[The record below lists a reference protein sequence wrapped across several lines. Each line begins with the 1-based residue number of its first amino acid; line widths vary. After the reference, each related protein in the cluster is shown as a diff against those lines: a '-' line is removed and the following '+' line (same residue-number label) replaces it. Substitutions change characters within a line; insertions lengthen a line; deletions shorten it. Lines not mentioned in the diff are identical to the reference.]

1 MRSSQQASSASAQP
15 EPDAT
20 GEQSSGRGS
29 WETDRPAAPP
39 PSGRR
44 PSRLFTSIR
53 DMWSLRSGGGRDIS
67 HLQLSAQFSGISSDA
82 TPLDG
87 MAIAHEVDPTV
98 DLATRT
104 HNITALCQFVQF
116 CPVEHVEALWPA
128 VADLVR
134 PESPVEGRHLALDFM
149 DNLIRGQYNR
159 LGALRVEFYEA
170 LCRLKDWM
178 DAPRVLRCL
187 RQLTKDGKVLWA
199 CEQSIVPLVLWWLDV
214 ALHRKG
220 LPLALASSP
229 STLESQ
235 SPLSTA
241 VSTPAALDAGRGSS
255 TRSPITPTP
264 PNASNQ
270 LRAAKGTKGAA
281 PPPPHPTHSTSS
293 YITATLSSLFSGGSG
308 TSSYPRS
315 PRTPKNS
322 AASTA
327 ASPLPPTT
335 NPDSALAQS
344 PTIGASLREYRQTHD
359 LICTGCTLI
368 GDIIKINSSQIP
380 EAQIAQLIEYF
391 YHRLDYDWC
400 SDHVQG
406 LVQILHHTMVFGHIP
421 KPSIPYFFRLL
432 CILVGFSDP
441 DILHT
446 VSTDIVATIPRTH
459 YFYYAMQALTD
470 ILQSP
475 ADRPNVRLGHGAMY
489 LLGQWVWRHK
499 DPTQVEP
506 YYVMLLRLYADLL
519 QSSAQAIDP
528 QNPPRTPASLTLLT
542 ADSSPGHGLHPL
554 LVYNIMC
561 HMHFYVEHCARQI
574 ITHVVN
580 QDTADF
586 TFRRTMAEWE
596 TVLLTL
602 QRYIEAWA
610 RPRRFQFA
618 QNTAFALPSATT
630 SLAPLFPPKLAPDE
644 WEELGLTESML
655 PPAFAPLGRDPS
667 KDFESTLD
675 PESDTIPRSDTQ
687 NSRPQSPAGRSLAG
701 HRLSPHELVAISQTY
716 FHLVLLYLME
726 IAHRLPLY
734 FPRTSFMRLLDQY
747 CRTCFVPDEI
757 ILRVIDFFDREGELL
772 PTNPA
777 WLRRMDAV
785 LGGVVAVPVLSA
797 DMGPSH
803 GSPPLTKVLARLAR
817 DSINHPHPRPDI
829 VRHRAVCLLQYTYSL
844 CQGVTLVE
852 FYPVA
857 IAYIKAHIFQEA
869 NPSILLLLVQLL
881 NDLFL
886 TSQSHPRYF
895 AQTLKLVVR
904 LAETRAPHRSRGSY
918 PHSPLSPSPL
928 RAATTYTARPTR
940 RIDPGPMRLAS
951 HTVRQGASPTTTSPD
966 TTIPRSPHASGRP
979 RLSSRTISTSGHLS
993 SPRSRRPSRGTGLQS
1008 PNRRGSDGLVSSLE
1022 QSLFTTGESLV
1033 PKQLLSYPFAL
1044 SDLRPLSPAV
1054 IRAYAATY
1062 CLAHGLCQALLVPPS
1077 ASATRPPC
1085 ETIMHWMLRLLQRR
1099 AKVRLETRYTVLEV
1113 LLSLRATSDFRLT
1126 VAFPSPAPREPG
1138 MVGHPQ
1144 NPTQIEEEPMRWDI
1158 YGLPAYPPLSGQ
1170 ESPYLWAQ
1178 LGDPRRGR
1186 RLPYAPP
1193 LAPSSEPPRS
1203 TDSPSSTQSASAAL
1217 MQPVASTPPLPPAP
1231 APRPHSANSLIPSP
1245 HYLSFQPAF
1254 DTPSPTRHTVDL
1266 APYLRVITRLLTEEA
1281 SWAVFNLLLVRL
1293 AGQLQCMPLFT
1304 GQREAFEVLTNQ
1316 LLKLVADYPMK
1327 IACQDQDQHVTVFD
1341 AHRWH
1346 DWVQQWCQRVHLV
1359 RHRQWTPW
1367 DAHIDAA
1374 RPALEFLY
1382 LPLVASSD
1390 MLLAP
1395 GSEAPSPRMSR
1406 LTSPRTPAP
1415 SPQGR
1420 ARSMEPELTSD
1431 PHITA
1436 SYYAYSLLP
1445 HLLTYRHMLSKWQFT
1460 NLIICF
1466 GRGLQHILDD
1476 RVVMVCMHALQL
1488 ACYEIPQEMTRELP
1502 RILASLNQLITMRA
1516 LDVYILEFLSALAR
1530 LPKLRANLVYDNYR
1544 DIFSIA
1550 LKYIKS
1556 SNEMGTSWKLKE
1568 EDEAVEP
1575 PAQSHTRSP
1584 RRPPSPVRSPRLQ
1597 PHAGPMGSV
1606 VHESPASSGAIAPSH
1621 ATQHALSQYVLTL
1634 AYQVIDVWFMATKL
1648 RERPLY
1654 VKFIVSGLV
1663 RANRDPFQLDEAT
1676 EMCIDMLLR
1685 YTYSNVALKPTESN
1699 QVITL
1704 LLMGPAFLTER
1715 AEHLGIDLD
1724 TELCQSAITTPSSP
1738 SAPSA
1743 NLPSLQTL
1751 LNSTPRASYATEKTW
1766 IQKYGVITLTSS
1778 KFTAWTHVTI
1788 RRPSGVASMLLHLNN
1803 ELKEFLE
1810 MSTDQSQNHHP
1821 SHVDVASFLLT
1832 HWKLRP
1838 DDVHQY
1844 LQSLLAKSQPGRTL
1858 SSPPT
1863 TSHVPLPPAPTPAAE
1878 PRSIEQPAP
1887 LNSQLKNAS
1896 TQNDDSTPTA
1906 SGRATASAG
1915 LEIRHRGRSLS
1926 IGKMPR
1932 SWEPPH
1938 NLSPLAH
1945 PPGTPGTSEPTHHVH
1960 GPAGDLATSV
1970 HAHPS
1975 PTLPTDDANESY
1987 VSSLYRRQCSSQTPQ
2002 TGGRP
2007 RRSTVSSTHGRPTSG
2022 QPLAHHPPRAIDP
2035 FSHEPWRQSSMAESY
2050 ITNYIHHLL
2059 HRVGT
2064 PYQLDGDGGGSGGDH
2079 PGGPTSIAQLIT
2091 EASRPLGAASA
2102 STTGDTLLAAGH
2114 RHPDGNTALS
2124 NQRQPV
2130 APTAAYEQL
2139 VDPEFLFS
2147 QITPHPTISHIE
2159 PPRPVTNDEAFQR
2172 HMRNLDR
2179 VAVIDFHKI
2188 GIVYVGPGKTQE
2200 AEILQTTE
2208 CPSSFWQFLTR
2219 IGTLFELKDC
2229 KDIYPGG
2236 LDTMYGIDGEFSV
2249 YWKEDITQ
2257 IVFHVPPLMPTNL
2270 ERDPHCAFKKKHVG
2284 NDYVR
2289 IVYNDS
2295 GLPYRFDTIPS
2306 EFNFV
2311 NIVIEPLGR
2320 PDAPTLDPVRVL
2332 SLPLVDPY
2340 LAPGAVVVGDHASD
2354 NGGDIN
2360 SGSSSDVLSQDG
2372 DDSDDHDN
2380 HGDGSESTQ
2389 RPFAAN
2395 STQGSSGGHL
2405 SSSVRPGDSPGLHPL
2420 VASATAHHPPSL
2432 GPHYRIYLQ
2441 RRPDMPEFSPL
2452 IEPKVVPADALAP
2465 FARQVAMHANVFTQ
2479 VFLQSGV
2486 KNGTEY
2492 VSNWRERLRQIKIM
2506 KQRFTAPTPSDTAT
2520 TNPIH
2525 PLAR

>member
-1 MRSSQQASSASAQP
+1 MRTSQAANSASGQS
-15 EPDAT
+15 EPDAAS
-20 GEQSSGRGS
+20 EQSLGRDSG
-29 WETDRPAAPP
+29 EVDRPVAPP

-53 DMWSLRSGGGRDIS
+53 DMWSMRSGGGRDIS

-87 MAIAHEVDPTV
+87 MAIAREVDPTV
-98 DLATRT
+98 GLATRT

-116 CPVEHVEALWPA
+116 CPVEHIEALWPA
-128 VADLVR
+128 VADLAR
-134 PESPVEGRHLALDFM
+134 PESPLEGRHLALDFM
-149 DNLIRGQYNR
+149 DSLIRGQYNR
-159 LGALRVEFYEA
+159 LGALRVEFYGA
-170 LCRLKDWM
+170 LCRLKDWA

-214 ALHRKG
+214 ALHRKR
-220 LPLALASSP
+220 LPLALPVSP
-229 STLESQ
+229 SALENC
-235 SPLSTA
+235 SPIPITA
-241 VSTPAALDAGRGSS
+241 STPATLDTGRGSS
-255 TRSPITPTP
+255 ARSPITPTP
-264 PNASNQ
+264 PNTANQ
-270 LRAAKGTKGAA
+270 LRQAKDSKGPA

-293 YITATLSSLFSGGSG
+293 YITATLTSLFSGGSG
-308 TSSYPRS
+308 ASSHPRS

-322 AASTA
+322 AASSA
-327 ASPLPPTT
+327 APPFPHTVD
-335 NPDSALAQS
+335 PESALVRS
-344 PTIGASLREYRQTHD
+344 PTFDASLREHREAHD
-359 LICTGCTLI
+359 LIRTGFTLI
-368 GDIIKINSSQIP
+368 GDIVKINSSQIP

-406 LVQILHHTMVFGHIP
+406 LVRILHHTMVFGHIP
-421 KPSIPYFFRLL
+421 KSSIPYFFRLL

-441 DILHT
+441 DILQT
-446 VSTDIVATIPRTH
+446 VSTDIVATIPQTH
-459 YFYYAMQALTD
+459 YFYYAVQALTD
-470 ILQSP
+470 ILRSP
-475 ADRPNVRLGHGAMY
+475 TDLPNVRLGHGAMY
-489 LLGQWVWRHK
+489 LLGQWIWRHK
-499 DPTQVEP
+499 DPTLAEP

-519 QSSAQAIDP
+519 QSSTQATDP
-528 QNPPRTPASLTLLT
+528 HNPPSTPTPLTLHT
-542 ADSSPGHGLHPL
+542 SDSPPVQGPHPL

-561 HMHFYVEHCARQI
+561 HAHFYVEHCARQI

-596 TVLLTL
+596 TVLVTL
-602 QRYIEAWA
+602 QRYIEVWA
-610 RPRRFQFA
+610 KPRRFQLA
-618 QNTAFALPSATT
+618 QTLAFALSPATT

-644 WEELGLTESML
+644 WEELGLAESML

-667 KDFESTLD
+667 KYLESAQHT
-675 PESDTIPRSDTQ
+675 ESDAAQRSEAHC
-687 NSRPQSPAGRSLAG
+687 SRPQSPTGRQLAA
-701 HRLSPHELVAISQTY
+701 HRLSPHELISATQTC
-716 FHLVLLYLME
+716 FHLILLYLME

-734 FPRTSFMRLLDQY
+734 FPRASFMRLLDHY

-757 ILRVIDFFDREGELL
+757 TLRVIDFFDREGELL

-785 LGGVVAVPVLSA
+785 LGGVVGVPLLSA
-797 DMGPSH
+797 DAEPHDDGL
-803 GSPPLTKVLARLAR
+803 PLIKVLARLAR
-817 DSINHPHPRPDI
+817 DPVNHPHPRPDI
-829 VRHRAVCLLQYTYSL
+829 VRHRTVCLLRYTYSL
-844 CQGVTLVE
+844 CQGITLME
-852 FYPVA
+852 FCPLA
-857 IAYIKAHIFQEA
+857 IAFIKAHIFQET

-881 NDLFL
+881 HDLFL

-904 LAETRAPHRSRGSY
+904 LAEIRAPHRSRGSY
-918 PHSPLSPSPL
+918 PRSPLSPSPL
-928 RAATTYTARPTR
+928 RAATAYMARPTR
-940 RIDPGPMRLAS
+940 RNDPGPLRLAS
-951 HTVRQGASPTTTSPD
+951 HTVRQVSSPTTTPPD
-966 TTIPRSPHASGRP
+966 TSTPRSPQASGRP
-979 RLSSRTISTSGHLS
+979 RLSSRTISTSSRLG
-993 SPRSRRPSRGTGLQS
+993 SPRSRRPSRGTGLHS

-1022 QSLFTTGESLV
+1022 QSLFTTGESLL

-1062 CLAHGLCQALLVPPS
+1062 CLAHGLGQALLIPS
-1077 ASATRPPC
+1077 SAHTTRPPC
-1085 ETIMHWMLRLLQRR
+1085 ETIVYWMLRLLQRR
-1099 AKVRLETRYTVLEV
+1099 TKVRLETRYTVLEV
-1113 LLSLRATSDFRLT
+1113 LLSLRATSDFRLA
-1126 VAFPSPAPREPG
+1126 VSFPTPMPSEAG

-1144 NPTQIEEEPMRWDI
+1144 NGTQIEEEPMRWDI
-1158 YGLPAYPPLSGQ
+1158 YGLPVYPPLSGQ

-1186 RLPYAPP
+1186 RLPFALPCAPASETARSMGSP
-1193 LAPSSEPPRS
+1193 L
-1203 TDSPSSTQSASAAL
+1203 STQSASATL
-1217 MQPVASTPPLPPAP
+1217 MAPMTPTPPLPPAP

-1245 HYLSFQPAF
+1245 YYMSFQPVSDAC
-1254 DTPSPTRHTVDL
+1254 SPARRTVDL
-1266 APYLRVITRLLTEEA
+1266 VPYLRVITRLLTEET
-1281 SWAVFNLLLVRL
+1281 SWAVLNLLLVRL
-1293 AGQLQCMPLFT
+1293 AGQLQCMPLFM
-1304 GQREAFEVLTNQ
+1304 GQREAFEELTNR

-1327 IACQDQDQHVTVFD
+1327 VACQDQDQQVVVVD
-1341 AHRWH
+1341 ARRWH
-1346 DWVQQWCQRVHLV
+1346 EWVQQWCQRVHLV
-1359 RHRQWTPW
+1359 RCWQWAPW

-1374 RPALEFLY
+1374 RPALEFMY

-1390 MLLAP
+1390 TLLAT
-1395 GSEAPSPRMSR
+1395 GSDAPSPRMPR

-1420 ARSMEPELTSD
+1420 ARSTEPELISD

-1436 SYYAYSLLP
+1436 SYYTYSLLP

-1568 EDEAVEP
+1568 EDDLVGLS
-1575 PAQSHTRSP
+1575 QSQTRSP
-1584 RRPPSPVRSPRLQ
+1584 RRPTSPIRSPRLQ
-1597 PHAGPMGSV
+1597 PHAGLTGFAN
-1606 VHESPASSGAIAPSH
+1606 ESPVSSGPVPSH

-1654 VKFIVSGLV
+1654 VKFIVNGLV

-1704 LLMGPAFLTER
+1704 LLMGPAYLTER

-1724 TELCQSAITTPSSP
+1724 TALGHDAAISPSS
-1738 SAPSA
+1738 SGTTT

-1751 LNSTPRASYATEKTW
+1751 LNSTPRTSYVTEKTW
-1766 IQKYGVITLTSS
+1766 IQKYGVITLASS

-1810 MSTDQSQNHHP
+1810 MSTDQSQSHHP

-1844 LQSLLAKSQPGRTL
+1844 LQSLLAKGQPDRSLTN
-1858 SSPPT
+1858 PPT
-1863 TSHVPLPPAPTPAAE
+1863 TPRAPPAPTPAPAAE
-1878 PRSIEQPAP
+1878 PRSIEQPTP
-1887 LNSQLKNAS
+1887 LNSHKNGVAS
-1896 TQNDDSTPTA
+1896 NDASSSTAHGAMP
-1906 SGRATASAG
+1906 SAG

-1926 IGKMPR
+1926 IGKLPR

-1945 PPGTPGTSEPTHHVH
+1945 MPVTPGSSAPATSESHRHVN
-1960 GPAGDLATSV
+1960 GPGDLSTSV
-1970 HAHPS
+1970 QSTPS
-1975 PTLPTDDANESY
+1975 PTLPADSGDGSY
-1987 VSSLYRRQCSSQTPQ
+1987 GSALHRHQSSPQ
-2002 TGGRP
+2002 APQGGRP

-2022 QPLAHHPPRAIDP
+2022 QPLVHPPRTLDP

-2059 HRVGT
+2059 RRVGT
-2064 PYQLDGDGGGSGGDH
+2064 PYQLEREGGGKDD
-2079 PGGPTSIAQLIT
+2079 GPTSIAQLIT
-2091 EASRPLGAASA
+2091 EAGRPLGTAGASP
-2102 STTGDTLLAAGH
+2102 STSETLLAMGH
-2114 RHPDGNTALS
+2114 RPLEGGNAALG
-2124 NQRQPV
+2124 NNHRQG
-2130 APTAAYEQL
+2130 APAAAHEQL

-2159 PPRPVTNDEAFQR
+2159 PPHPVTSDEAFQR

-2208 CPSSFWQFLTR
+2208 
-2219 IGTLFELKDC
+2219 
-2229 KDIYPGG
+2229 
-2236 LDTMYGIDGEFSV
+2236 
-2249 YWKEDITQ
+2249 
-2257 IVFHVPPLMPTNL
+2257 
-2270 ERDPHCAFKKKHVG
+2270 
-2284 NDYVR
+2284 
-2289 IVYNDS
+2289 
-2295 GLPYRFDTIPS
+2295 
-2306 EFNFV
+2306 
-2311 NIVIEPLGR
+2311 
-2320 PDAPTLDPVRVL
+2320 
-2332 SLPLVDPY
+2332 
-2340 LAPGAVVVGDHASD
+2340 
-2354 NGGDIN
+2354 
-2360 SGSSSDVLSQDG
+2360 
-2372 DDSDDHDN
+2372 
-2380 HGDGSESTQ
+2380 
-2389 RPFAAN
+2389 
-2395 STQGSSGGHL
+2395 
-2405 SSSVRPGDSPGLHPL
+2405 
-2420 VASATAHHPPSL
+2420 
-2432 GPHYRIYLQ
+2432 
-2441 RRPDMPEFSPL
+2441 
-2452 IEPKVVPADALAP
+2452 
-2465 FARQVAMHANVFTQ
+2465 
-2479 VFLQSGV
+2479 
-2486 KNGTEY
+2486 
-2492 VSNWRERLRQIKIM
+2492 
-2506 KQRFTAPTPSDTAT
+2506 
-2520 TNPIH
+2520 
-2525 PLAR
+2525 